1 MTPRRDAPLT
11 RDEILSA
18 ALAIIDES
26 GEAAFS
32 MRKLASALGVEAMSL
47 YHHFADK
54 DAILDGVVGCIF
66 AEMTIPEPLPDD
78 WPALA
83 EEMFVAFRRVLLSH
97 PNAIA
102 LLARRPLNTGA
113 SADFVEIPL
122 GVLAKSGLP
131 AERVGQLYQSLVA
144 YAFGHAFVASD
155 HPVAPA
161 EAPMRTEPERYPFA
175 CAAGAAINR
184 FDEATFRETLG
195 YIIHGFAESANV
207 QSG

>member
-1 MTPRRDAPLT
+1 MTPRDAPLT

-26 GEAAFS
+26 GEAAFA

-47 YHHFADK
+47 YHHFASK
-54 DAILDGVVGCIF
+54 DAILDGVVERIF
-66 AEMTIPEPLPDD
+66 AEMTLPQPLPES
-78 WPALA
+78 WSALA
-83 EEMFVAFRRVLLSH
+83 EEMFVAFRRVLLAH

-102 LLARRPLNTGA
+102 LLARRPLNTGS

-122 GVLAKSGLP
+122 SVLAKSGLP

-155 HPVAPA
+155 QPVASE
-161 EAPMRTEPERYPFA
+161 EAPLRMDPERYPFA
-175 CAAGAAINR
+175 RAAGAAINR

-195 YIIHGFAESANV
+195 YIMRGFAGEV
-207 QSG
+207 